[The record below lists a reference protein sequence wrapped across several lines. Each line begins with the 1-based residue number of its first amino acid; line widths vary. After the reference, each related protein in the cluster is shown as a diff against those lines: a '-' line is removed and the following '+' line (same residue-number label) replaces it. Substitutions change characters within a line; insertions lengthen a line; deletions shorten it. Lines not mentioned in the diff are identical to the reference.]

1 MHDALAHMQAAGNAA
16 LRHWS
21 ERVLALVDE
30 HAGARRDAVDPR
42 SLATVLAEAAYWP
55 ASPRAGDV
63 AGSQAMPYRRIPLA
77 DHPARGYEALLILWP
92 PGHATPIHDHAGLW
106 GIELVLDGV
115 LEVEAFALSLQPAP
129 RLVARDRAMLGAS
142 DHAAFSGA
150 DYAHR
155 CRNLSRQ
162 QPALSLHVYGG
173 GLDAYR
179 SFRRQAAGG
188 WASTEHRALRE
199 PALV

>member
-1 MHDALAHMQAAGNAA
+1 MHDALAHTQATGKEA
-16 LRHWS
+16 LRGWS
-21 ERVLALVDE
+21 DRVLALVDE
-30 HAGARRDAVDPR
+30 HLGGRRGAVDPR
-42 SLATVLAEAAYWP
+42 SLATALAETAYWP
-55 ASPRAGDV
+55 ASPRAREV
-63 AGSQAMPYRRIPLA
+63 AGRQATPYLRVPLA
-77 DHPARGYEALLILWP
+77 DHPARDYEALLILWP

-115 LEVEAFALSLQPAP
+115 LAVEAFALSLQPAP
-129 RLVARDRAMLGAS
+129 RLVARDRTILGAG

-155 CRNLSRQ
+155 CRNLSAQ

-179 SFRRQAAGG
+179 SFHQRVDGDWVG
-188 WASTEHRALRE
+188 TEHRAKRE